1 MIKMADC
8 VVFLQRGLPT
18 LLERSLRPIVQK
30 QHPQRFSMRP
40 NKNKQY
46 LMKNKQSGEAAR
58 SIVLPR
64 KPRLSE
70 ANENNVFF
78 LLSVAVSILL
88 D

>member
-1 MIKMADC
+1 
-8 VVFLQRGLPT
+8 
-18 LLERSLRPIVQK
+18 
-30 QHPQRFSMRP
+30 
-40 NKNKQY
+40 
-46 LMKNKQSGEAAR
+46 MKNKQSGEAGG

-88 D
+88 ISLTTFLGPLGFAAFPKERNRRPRRFP

>member
-1 MIKMADC
+1 
-8 VVFLQRGLPT
+8 
-18 LLERSLRPIVQK
+18 
-30 QHPQRFSMRP
+30 
-40 NKNKQY
+40 
-46 LMKNKQSGEAAR
+46 MKNKQSGEAGW

-88 D
+88 ISLITFLCHDMKRSEASSLLPMKTNNSLQKSNGGLGLGRRPI